1 MTGITREE
9 IERLRRTWHKLD
21 DDGSMGA
28 SYDQMAAMLNA
39 YPRLLDT
46 AERSLTEQSRID
58 EAVAK
63 ERERL
68 IALVRQRRD
77 LADRQHESV
86 RALRNYSDAAYY
98 ASKVEALSGALAD
111 MTTPPR

>member
-1 MTGITREE
+1 MTGITRAY
-9 IERLRRTWHKLD
+9 IDQLRRERSDRRNVRRDQFVIATGWLD
-21 DDGSMGA
+21 LL
-28 SYDQMAAMLNA
+28 LNA
-39 YPRLLDT
+39 AD
-46 AERSLTEQSRID
+46 RSLTEQSRID
-58 EAVAK
+58 AAVAK

-68 IALVRQRRD
+68 IAVVRQRRD